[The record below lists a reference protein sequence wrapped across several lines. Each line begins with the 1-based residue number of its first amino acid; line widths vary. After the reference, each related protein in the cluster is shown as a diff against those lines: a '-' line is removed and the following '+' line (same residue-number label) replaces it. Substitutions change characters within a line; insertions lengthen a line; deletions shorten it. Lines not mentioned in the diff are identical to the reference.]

1 MTGAHGDDYA
11 PEERAGRMIILG
23 IDPGTRVTGYGILA
37 KTTAGLS
44 HIDHGEIRPPHRI
57 VLSVALKYVFESLV
71 ALVSAHRPDALVIE
85 NIFYGKNVKSL
96 IRQGHLRGV
105 ALLVG
110 PLNGL
115 PVYEY
120 SPLEIK
126 QAVVGYGRAEKHQV
140 QRMVTALLKLDSPP
154 PPDASDALA
163 MAICHAH
170 SMRKDQA

>member
-1 MTGAHGDDYA
+1 
-11 PEERAGRMIILG
+11 MIILG
-23 IDPGTRVTGYGILA
+23 IDPGTRVTGYGIVK
-37 KTTAGLS
+37 KTSEGVS
-44 HIDHGEIRPPHRI
+44 HIDHGELRPPRNSP
-57 VLSVALKYVFESLV
+57 LPAALKEVFESLMEIV
-71 ALVSAHRPDALVIE
+71 ELHSPDAIVIE

-96 IRQGHLRGV
+96 IKQGHLRGV
-105 ALLVG
+105 AMLAA

-140 QRMVTALLKLDSPP
+140 QQMVTVLLRLPSPP

-170 SMRKDQA
+170 SMRKEQA

>member
-1 MTGAHGDDYA
+1 MV
-11 PEERAGRMIILG
+11 ILG
-23 IDPGTRVTGYGILA
+23 IDPGTRVTGYGILE
-37 KTTAGLS
+37 KTPAGLT
-44 HIDHGEIRPPHRI
+44 HIGHGEIKPPHKKI
-57 VLSVALKYVFESLV
+57 LSVALNDVFESLM
-71 ALVSAHRPDALVIE
+71 ALVSAHQPDALVIE
-85 NIFYGKNVKSL
+85 TIFYGKNVKSL
-96 IRQGHLRGV
+96 IRQGHLRGI

-140 QRMVTALLKLDSPP
+140 QQMVTRLLGLDSPP

-170 SMRKDQA
+170 SMRKDQT

>member
-1 MTGAHGDDYA
+1 MV
-11 PEERAGRMIILG
+11 ILG

-37 KTTAGLS
+37 KTPSGLS
-44 HIDHGEIRPPHRI
+44 HIDHGEIRPPSKSI
-57 VLSVALKYVFESLV
+57 LSAALKEVFESLM

-110 PLNGL
+110 PLSGL

-140 QRMVTALLKLDSPP
+140 QQMVTALLRLDSPP